1 MHTCTAF
8 FYGTLMHPK
17 ILKAVIKNDGSHLQ
31 LCPAVILEHTR
42 HKVKG
47 ADYPGVLPF
56 SRGEKLFSRTLTRE
70 ERSVRGTL
78 VKGLTEEDMKYLD
91 IFEGNEYTR
100 EAVEAHALGPF
111 VDVSSYSDDDE
122 NLIPAH
128 PPPLPASFDPS
139 TIVRAET
146 YIYCIEADLIAE
158 LWSFEDFVKGDNAK
172 KWYDGTRW

>member
-1 MHTCTAF
+1 
-8 FYGTLMHPK
+8 
-17 ILKAVIKNDGSHLQ
+17 
-31 LCPAVILEHTR
+31 
-42 HKVKG
+42 
-47 ADYPGVLPF
+47 
-56 SRGEKLFSRTLTRE
+56 
-70 ERSVRGTL
+70 VRGTL

-91 IFEGNEYTR
+91 IFEGNVGPRHSLSNVIVASDNAQEYTR